1 MRVFYSKKLPRAFVI
16 DGCQLEKLT
25 KLLQHCVGK
34 VSFGFSCVDGLRYEF
49 ETIKDL
55 IDHEN
60 SKSKKIYSIR
70 LHAKSDKNSKSGE
83 IIFND
88 QGISIDFAINK
99 DEMLGLRDA
108 LQNILEGTRPWYSWI
123 VRFRNLI
130 HFIFGSITVVV
141 GTVSFSRLKILENM
155 EHVGDL
161 LMPLILLVFFS
172 FVMGYVVSRL
182 TYGYFPEAVF
192 LIGQEKSR
200 YKHLSWIQKLIIAS
214 IIGLLIALIPFLIQA
229 II

>member
-1 MRVFYSKKLPRAFVI
+1 MNVLYSKKLPRPFVI
-16 DGCQLEKLT
+16 NECQLEKLT
-25 KLLQHCVGK
+25 KLLQHRIGE
-34 VSFGFSCVDGLRYEF
+34 VSFGFSCADGLRYEF
-49 ETIKDL
+49 GAIKDL
-55 IDHEN
+55 IDYEN
-60 SKSKKIYSIR
+60 PKSKKIHAIR
-70 LHAKSDKNSKSGE
+70 LHAKSDKNSKSAE
-83 IIFND
+83 IIFNY

-123 VRFRNLI
+123 VRRRGYI
-130 HFIFGSITVVV
+130 HFIFGSITTVV
-141 GTVSFSRLKILENM
+141 GTYWYTSLKILENM

-161 LMPLILLVFFS
+161 LMPLILLAFSS
-172 FVMGYVVSRL
+172 FVIGYVVSRL
-182 TYGYFPEAVF
+182 THGYFPEAVF

-214 IIGLLIALIPFLIQA
+214 IIGLIIALIPFLIQA